1 MMSASG
7 FLNPVMVIH
16 TVGAFVAVIATAWLA
31 LHLILVRV
39 FYTCHFGVH
48 AAITLHKR
56 RQFPSGMCIYHNNN
70 DMSFI
75 CIIII
80 MQVKLDMRVRERV

>member
-1 MMSASG
+1 MSASG

-31 LHLILVRV
+31 LLVGV

-48 AAITLHKR
+48 AAIALHER
-56 RQFPSGMCIYHNNN
+56 RQFPSGMCITIIMS
-70 DMSFI
+70 MSFI
-75 CIIII
+75 CITIII
-80 MQVKLDMRVRERV
+80 QVKLDLCVRERV